1 MELKPSILRREGRD
15 AGGGTVRIPA
25 EDGGRHICGNQ
36 EGQICSWNQAAERLF
51 GYSSADVLN
60 RACCEVLDGHA

>member
-1 MELKPSILRREGRD
+1 MELKPSMLRREGRD

-25 EDGGRHICGNQ
+25 EDGGRRICGNA
-36 EGQICSWNQAAERLF
+36 WNQAAERLF

>member
-1 MELKPSILRREGRD
+1 MELKPSMLRREGRD

-25 EDGGRHICGNQ
+25 EDGGRRICGNP
-36 EGQICSWNQAAERLF
+36 WNQAAERLF